1 MVRSHDHEI
10 ESRTTKVACEDTDWY
25 IKLSPGLQTVIFQ
38 FFDVK
43 LAQTSSI
50 ATTVASWSAK
60 WSKMAE
66 GDWESRFK
74 EYDSFK
80 IVEFSK

>member
-1 MVRSHDHEI
+1 MVRSHDREI

-25 IKLSPGLQTVIFQ
+25 IKLSPGLQTIIFQ

-50 ATTVASWSAK
+50 TTTVCSCDLRNGVK
-60 WSKMAE
+60 WPKAT
-66 GDWESRFK
+66 ESLALK
-74 EYDSFK
+74 NMT
-80 IVEFSK
+80 EF